1 MPSSPHEFFKVF
13 LLSSDYRPSVDRPS
27 TECWPITDRYISEA
41 LTNYRWSVGEVSVN
55 EKLYRPRYIW
65 NDYWP
70 CLDRVLSDYHPS
82 LVRLLTA
89 ILTESRLTIDRLSTE
104 CRPLFR
110 PIDRSTLPTVN
121 RIRSVIHTVGTIQS
135 NLPAISKED
144 RMPFDLPF
152 PFTLPQL
159 FRSPAISNFFSFPL
173 GLRNSGVRL
182 YYLKFVLR
190 FNQYST

>member
-41 LTNYRWSVGEVSVN
+41 LTNYRWTKSYIGQDTSGTTIDRASTECCPTIVQVS
-55 EKLYRPRYIW
+55 I
-65 NDYWP
+65 DYWP
-70 CLDRVLSDYHPS
+70 HYWPS
-82 LVRLLTA
+82 L
-89 ILTESRLTIDRLSTE
+89 DWLSTE

-135 NLPAISKED
+135 NLTISNSVNLKS
-144 RMPFDLPF
+144 L
-152 PFTLPQL
+152 L
-159 FRSPAISNFFSFPL
+159 FRRKIECPLIYPSP
-173 GLRNSGVRL
+173 
-182 YYLKFVLR
+182 LR
-190 FNQYST
+190 FPGYFEAPLFRTFFISLGASK